1 MCILLCTQI
10 FQAMVVVSTREFR
23 QNLKKYLDL
32 IDKNERV
39 IIQRGKDKIYEI
51 SNNVKN
57 DRFFDDPAIQERIS
71 KSLQS
76 YNEGKTVKLS
86 DDQLKELLGL

>member
-1 MCILLCTQI
+1 
-10 FQAMVVVSTREFR
+10 MVVVSTREFR

-39 IIQRGKDKIYEI
+39 VIQRGNDKVYEI
-51 SNNVKN
+51 TNTVKN

-71 KSLQS
+71 KSIQS
-76 YNEGKTVKLS
+76 HNEGKTVKVT

>member
-1 MCILLCTQI
+1 
-10 FQAMVVVSTREFR
+10 MVVVSTREFR

-39 IIQRGKDKIYEI
+39 IIQRGNDKIYEI
-51 SNNVKN
+51 SNKVKN